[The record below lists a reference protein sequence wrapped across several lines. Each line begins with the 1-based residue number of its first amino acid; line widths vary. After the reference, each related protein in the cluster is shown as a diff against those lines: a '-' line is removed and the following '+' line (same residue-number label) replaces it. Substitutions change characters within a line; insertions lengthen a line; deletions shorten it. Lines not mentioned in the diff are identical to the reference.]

1 MERSSV
7 PYPEDDIDHLVQEH
21 SVLLRHCGEV
31 QQRCTAQIQTQAGE
45 ITWLQSQ
52 VIRMRAQIIMLL
64 SALTWEREDHQALQ
78 ASAAHRPKTA
88 GPPLQDG
95 FAPVRQ
101 RPVDTLLEQSPSD
114 QSCDLEWL
122 EYSLRAADLVI
133 CQTGCVSHG
142 SFWRVQD
149 HCKRTGK
156 ACVLIEQPDA
166 LRIVRIHPADLAPP
180 QLATKDAS

>member
-1 MERSSV
+1 M

-21 SVLLRHCGEV
+21 GVLLRHCGEV
-31 QQRCTAQIQTQAGE
+31 QQRCTAQLQTQASE

-52 VIRMRAQIIMLL
+52 VMRMRAQIIMLL
-64 SALTWEREDHQALQ
+64 SALSWEREDHQALQ
-78 ASAAHRPKTA
+78 ACIAERTRAAA
-88 GPPLQDG
+88 AAVQDG
-95 FAPVRQ
+95 LAPAHQ
-101 RPVDTLLEQSPSD
+101 PPAGAPQQSVEPPS
-114 QSCDLEWL
+114 CADLEWL

-156 ACVLIEQPDA
+156 TCVLIEQPDA

-180 QLATKDAS
+180 QLATGDAS